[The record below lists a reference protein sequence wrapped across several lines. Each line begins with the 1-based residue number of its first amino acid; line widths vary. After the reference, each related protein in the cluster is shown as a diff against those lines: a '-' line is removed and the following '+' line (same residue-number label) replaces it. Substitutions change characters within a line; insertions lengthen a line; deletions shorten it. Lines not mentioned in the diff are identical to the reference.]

1 MGIQIKRGTGMK
13 VKILIPII
21 LIVLAG
27 LFYTGY
33 KIGGRRA
40 ESVLKPTIDAQNG
53 EIQRYVTRI
62 GDDSVYIAQKE
73 TEILTQKEAI
83 RRGEIER
90 KELRALNLKQVSEI
104 NRLNL
109 RVDTLLEDVNNS
121 GGVITIHDTIT
132 LKPTNYIKLPFVV
145 TKNDQWLSLKDS
157 TDIKGKSFVNL
168 KMNLALDVWT
178 GRLKGTKELTTL
190 VTTDSPYIG
199 IIGIKSQKYDLP
211 KPKKYGVGVFLG
223 YGINLSGTVKASP
236 MLGLGV
242 NYNFIQF

>member
-1 MGIQIKRGTGMK
+1 MK
-13 VKILIPII
+13 VKILIPVI

-27 LFYTGY
+27 LFYAGY
-33 KIGGRRA
+33 KIGRQNGDSA
-40 ESVLKPTIDAQNG
+40 LNATIQAQNN
-53 EIQRYVTRI
+53 EIVKYVTRI

-73 TEILTQKEAI
+73 TEVLTQKEAI

-157 TDIKGKSFVNL
+157 TDIKGRTTIAL
-168 KMNLALDVWT
+168 KMNLSLDVWT
-178 GRLKGTKELTTL
+178 GTLRGTKELTTII
-190 VTTDSPYIG
+190 TTQSPYIG
-199 IIGIKSQKYDLP
+199 VIGIKSQKYDIKKP
-211 KPKKYGVGVFLG
+211 KPYGIGAFVG
-223 YGINLSGTVKASP
+223 YGIGKNGLTPIVGVGLS
-236 MLGLGV
+236 
-242 NYNFIQF
+242 YNIIRF